1 MGNHFE
7 SWLINNCGIMEFMC
21 VRNPLGESS
30 IPSAA
35 FLQLT
40 NPDPGFDEVGLEW
53 KMACKKCASEAQQDF
68 AGELSVVF
76 PGLQG
81 LNLSPVYICQNIF
94 VCLDCGFTELVI
106 SGPELDRLREGM
118 AGSSRSQTA

>member
-1 MGNHFE
+1 
-7 SWLINNCGIMEFMC
+7 MC
-21 VRNPLGESS
+21 ARNYLGESS
-30 IPSAA
+30 IPPAA
-35 FLQLT
+35 FLQMT

-53 KMACKKCASEAQQDF
+53 KMACKKCASGAQQDF

-76 PGLQG
+76 PGIER

-106 SGPELDRLREGM
+106 PKSELDRLRVGM
-118 AGSSRSQTA
+118 AQPRSQTA